1 MCGRISG
8 SYFRSSIMPA
18 ISGMIVPIVTPLTT
32 DQQVDVSA
40 LKQLCEVQIEA
51 GIDAI
56 FVLGT
61 TGEFYGLT
69 PPQRR
74 LVVDVSIEVI
84 AGRVPVLVGI
94 GGDSTASSID
104 TLQTCRRPEVSGYVA
119 STPYFLS
126 YTQDELFDHFS
137 ALSEAAGQPLVLY
150 NYPGRYRHIIE
161 IDTIARL
168 LEKKLVFAIK
178 DTQGDLDYMRRLLE
192 LKKSF
197 PEFLVFEGALPN
209 LGLSAPLGI
218 DGTVQASGSLL
229 PRENARLWSLAKSK
243 QWSALN
249 EGVARLW
256 EFHQATEQV
265 MIYIAGLKGC
275 MALRGRTGCTPAK
288 PTREATPEQSARL
301 KALLDKYYPE

>member
-1 MCGRISG
+1 
-8 SYFRSSIMPA
+8 MPS
-18 ISGMIVPIVTPLTT
+18 ISGMIIPIVTPLTP
-32 DQQVDVSA
+32 DQQVDVTS
-40 LKQLCEVQIEA
+40 LKRLCEAQIEA

-56 FVLGT
+56 FILGT

-69 PPQRR
+69 LPQRR
-74 LVVDVSIEVI
+74 LVVETSVEAVG
-84 AGRVPVLVGI
+84 GRVPLLVGI
-94 GGDSTASSID
+94 SGDSTATSLES
-104 TLQTCRRPEVSGYVA
+104 LETCRHAKVDGYVA

-126 YTQDELFDHFS
+126 YSQDELFDHFS
-137 ALSEAAGQPLVLY
+137 LLSEAAGQPLVLY
-150 NYPGRYRHIIE
+150 NYPGRYRHLIE
-161 IDTIARL
+161 IGTIARL

-178 DTQGDLDYMRRLLE
+178 DTQGDLNYLRQLLE

-197 PEFLVFEGALPN
+197 PDFLVFEGALPN

-229 PRENARLWSLAKSK
+229 PRENARLWQLAKDK
-243 QWSALN
+243 KWSELE

-275 MALRGRTGCTPAK
+275 MALRGWTGCSPAK
-288 PTREATPEQSARL
+288 PTREATPEQLAKL